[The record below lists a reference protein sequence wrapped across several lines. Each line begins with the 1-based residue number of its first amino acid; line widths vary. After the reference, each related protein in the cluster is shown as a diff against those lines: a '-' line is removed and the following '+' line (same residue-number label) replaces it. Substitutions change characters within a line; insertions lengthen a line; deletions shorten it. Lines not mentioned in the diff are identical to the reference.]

1 MAAIIDLRSD
11 TVTHP
16 TPRMRE
22 AMSRAEV
29 GDDVYGEDPTVV
41 RLQELAA
48 EMLGKEAALFTA
60 SGTMSN
66 LVAVLTHCQR
76 GDEMIVG
83 DQAHIFVYEVG
94 GSSALAGVHVR
105 TVPNRHGAP
114 DPADIQR
121 AIRGQN
127 VHFPRTRLVCIEN
140 THNRCGGVALTVEE
154 TEGIAAVAQ
163 RHGLRVHLDGARLF
177 NAAVALGVEARLLAK
192 ECDSVSVCLSKGL
205 CAPVGS
211 LLLGT
216 REFINEARRY
226 RKMVG
231 GGMRQAGILAAA
243 GIVALTEMVDRLAE
257 DHANARVLA
266 EGVAEIP
273 GLRVDLSTVQTNI
286 VMVAIECPR
295 MNGGDFTAR
304 MKELGVLVSYTGD
317 GNRVRLVTHWGITR
331 EDVDRAVQAARAALA
346 EGRG

>member
-1 MAAIIDLRSD
+1 MAELIDLRSD
-11 TVTHP
+11 TVTLP
-16 TPRMRE
+16 TKKMRE
-22 AMSRAEV
+22 AMSRADV
-29 GDDVYGEDPTVV
+29 GDDVYGEDPTVN
-41 RLQELAA
+41 RLQQLAA

-83 DQAHIFVYEVG
+83 DQAHVFYYEVG
-94 GSSALAGVHVR
+94 GSSALGGVHVR

-114 DPADIQR
+114 DPADVEA
-121 AIRGQN
+121 AIRGKN
-127 VHFPRTRLVCIEN
+127 VHFPRTRLVCLEN

-154 TEGIAAVAQ
+154 TDAIAAVAH
-163 RHGLRVHLDGARLF
+163 RHGIRVHLDGARLF
-177 NAAVALGVEARLLAK
+177 NAAVALGVEARRLAQ
-192 ECDSVSVCLSKGL
+192 ECDSVNVCLSKGL

-216 REFINEARRY
+216 KDYIEEARRY

-257 DHANARVLA
+257 DHENAQVLA
-266 EGVAEIP
+266 KGIAEIP
-273 GLRVDLSTVQTNI
+273 GLRVDLKTVQTNI
-286 VMVAIECPR
+286 VMVDIEHPN
-295 MNGGDFTAR
+295 MTGGDFTAR
-304 MKELGVLVSYTGD
+304 MKEQGVLVSYTGG
-317 GNRVRLVTHWGITR
+317 GNRVRLVTHWGITGS
-331 EDVDRAVQAARAALA
+331 DVERAIQAARKVMDA
-346 EGRG
+346 GR

>member
-1 MAAIIDLRSD
+1 MAGIIDLRSD

-16 TPRMRE
+16 TPKMRE
-22 AMSRAEV
+22 VMSRAEV
-29 GDDVYGEDPTVV
+29 GDDVYGEDPTVN

-66 LVAVLTHCQR
+66 LVGVLTHCGR

-83 DQAHIFVYEVG
+83 DQAHVFVYEVG
-94 GSSALAGVHVR
+94 GSSALGGVHVR
-105 TVPNRHGAP
+105 TVPNRDGFP
-114 DPADIQR
+114 DPVEVEK

-127 VHFPRTRLVCIEN
+127 VHFPRTRLVCLEN
-140 THNRCGGVALTVEE
+140 THNRCGGVVLTPEQ
-154 TEGIAAVAQ
+154 TEAIAAVTH
-163 RHGLRVHLDGARLF
+163 RKGLRLHMDGARLF
-177 NAAVALGVEARLLAK
+177 NSAVAQGMPARRLVEQ
-192 ECDSVSVCLSKGL
+192 CDSVNVCLSKGL

-216 REFINEARRY
+216 KEYIEEARRW

-257 DHANARVLA
+257 DHTNARTMA
-266 EGVAEIP
+266 EGVAQIP
-273 GLRVDLSTVQTNI
+273 GLRVDLSSVQTNI
-286 VMVAIECPR
+286 VMVDIER
-295 MNGGDFTAR
+295 AGMDGGVFTAR
-304 MKELGVLVSYTGD
+304 MKESGVLVSYTGD
-317 GNRVRLVTHWGITR
+317 GNRVRLVTHWGIER
-331 EDVDRAVQAARAALA
+331 GDAERAVLAARRVMSA
-346 EGRG
+346 